1 MVEAL
6 ARRRA
11 RGLGPVTLLSCDNIQ
26 HNGDVTR
33 KMFGAF
39 ARLRDRDLVH
49 KLFHEIAPA
58 SKDRN
63 GGYTRITKLGFRKG
77 DNAPMAVIE
86 LVEPLAEQVTNAITA
101 AGVSSEA
108 WQTRGVVVAL
118 PGMSAAAA
126 LVVAEVH
133 GRTGSF
139 PRVVHLV
146 RGEDG
151 IFHLGEVIDLMTI
164 RGAARQTR

>member
-1 MVEAL
+1 MQQLLINCGHPLSGEAAVEL
-6 ARRRA
+6 ANAIGEFETITVRVQ
-11 RGLGPVTLLSCDNIQ
+11 L
-26 HNGDVTR
+26 DV
-33 KMFGAF
+33 
-39 ARLRDRDLVH
+39 L
-49 KLFHEIAPA
+49 
-58 SKDRN
+58 
-63 GGYTRITKLGFRKG
+63 
-77 DNAPMAVIE
+77 
-86 LVEPLAEQVTNAITA
+86 EPLAEQVANAITA

>member
-1 MVEAL
+1 MVQLFINCGHPLSGEA
-6 ARRRA
+6 AVE
-11 RGLGPVTLLSCDNIQ
+11 LGERIGEFETVMVRVQL
-26 HNGDVTR
+26 DV
-33 KMFGAF
+33 
-39 ARLRDRDLVH
+39 L
-49 KLFHEIAPA
+49 
-58 SKDRN
+58 
-63 GGYTRITKLGFRKG
+63 
-77 DNAPMAVIE
+77 
-86 LVEPLAEQVTNAITA
+86 EPLAEQVANAITA

-118 PGMSAAAA
+118 PGMSVAAA
-126 LVVAEVH
+126 LIVSEVH

-151 IFHLGEVIDLMTI
+151 VFHLGEVIDLMTT